1 MAAGRSAIV
10 LAGGRSSRMGA
21 DKAALRLGGLTMLE
35 RMVAELTRG
44 FDEVVIVAGARAV
57 TPACALAAGSVR
69 MLRDPLPFEG
79 PVKALRLGLAA
90 IRAEVAFACAC
101 DLPFV
106 NVRLALELCKMA
118 AGHDA
123 AIAKVAG
130 RLQVLHAA
138 YRKSCLPAMDAMIE
152 REERRLQ
159 DLVPVLDA
167 RIVGEDETRPYDP
180 ELLSF
185 FNLNTPEDYAQAR
198 KLAGKLA
205 P

>member
-1 MAAGRSAIV
+1 MATGRSAIL

-21 DKAALRLGGLTMLE
+21 DKAALRLGGVTMVE
-35 RMVAELTRG
+35 RMVAELARG
-44 FDEVVIVAGARAV
+44 FGEVVIVTGARAV
-57 TPACALAAGSVR
+57 VPASVLAARSVR
-69 MLRDPLPFEG
+69 LLHDPVPFEG

-90 IRAEVAFACAC
+90 IRAEVGFACAC

-106 NVRLALELCKMA
+106 NVRVAAELCAMA

-123 AIAKVAG
+123 AIAKVVG

-138 YRKSCLPAMDAMIE
+138 YRKSCLPAIDAMIG

-167 RIVGEDETRPYDP
+167 RIVGEDEIRPYDP

-198 KLAGKLA
+198 KLAGKL
-205 P
+205 